1 MLNRFFIEDHVKKA
15 LEEDPESVQK
25 ILAGENGILN
35 MMENTVEMSLKATV
49 GFFDVKQST
58 LDSDITEM
66 ESKIK
71 KQNTK
76 IETYKK
82 QLEDKFANM
91 ELMIAQ
97 MQQNYSSFL
106 AG

>member
-1 MLNRFFIEDHVKKA
+1 MET
-15 LEEDPESVQK
+15 K
-25 ILAGENGILN
+25 I
-35 MMENTVEMSLKATV
+35 T
-49 GFFDVKQST
+49 
-58 LDSDITEM
+58 
-66 ESKIK
+66 
-71 KQNTK
+71 KQNSK
-76 IETYKK
+76 VETYRK

>member
-1 MLNRFFIEDHVKKA
+1 MA
-15 LEEDPESVQK
+15 
-25 ILAGENGILN
+25 
-35 MMENTVEMSLKATV
+35 LKATV
-49 GFFDVKQST
+49 GFFDIKQST
-58 LDSDITEM
+58 YDSDIKNM
-66 ESKIK
+66 EEKIK

-76 IETYKK
+76 IETYRT
-82 QLEDKFANM
+82 QLQDKFSNM